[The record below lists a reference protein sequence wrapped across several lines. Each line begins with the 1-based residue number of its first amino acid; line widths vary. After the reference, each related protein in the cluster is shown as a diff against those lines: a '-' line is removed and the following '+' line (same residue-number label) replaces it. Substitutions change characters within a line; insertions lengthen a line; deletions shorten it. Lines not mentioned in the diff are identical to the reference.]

1 MNTFTLYRF
10 KKLITQYRRDK
21 INKMLNCRKR
31 YRDTTLPE
39 PSPNLYQVSP
49 TLVDFLATKV
59 TLAFHL
65 MG

>member
-49 TLVDFLATKV
+49 TLVPVYDRIV
-59 TLAFHL
+59 
-65 MG
+65 